1 MEEKNNHANKMMS
14 LYLERELNKFKAEI
28 VIKNNS
34 LIKTFD
40 ETLELLKLIEK
51 DDQTQYIYL
60 NRNVIQK
67 ILYDEDIILRI
78 NNENINYNGIK
89 SLFYIA
95 LAIYKDRDILNYSY
109 NKIFINDLYE
119 KVKKEE
125 NDKKKL
131 ILYIILDILIENYKQ
146 LNNSTE
152 SDDTDIKEKISN
164 EIKNYINQNLSLF
177 DEFELNIKSI
187 NKNTIDIEELYIKII
202 ISLYRDKKIDNMEYD
217 SSGLLEILDMRNI
230 EPTNKMYESFKK
242 EFDENSSKEYLN
254 IYKIKSKE
262 DLDNEKIINFYYIQF
277 KYIFKIPI
285 YSIFFRFSKFCKANN
300 IFRLFYIRKFIKE

>member
-14 LYLERELNKFKAEI
+14 LERELNKFKAEI

-51 DDQTQYIYL
+51 DDQSQYIYL

-131 ILYIILDILIENYKQ
+131 IL
-146 LNNSTE
+146 
-152 SDDTDIKEKISN
+152 
-164 EIKNYINQNLSLF
+164 
-177 DEFELNIKSI
+177 
-187 NKNTIDIEELYIKII
+187 
-202 ISLYRDKKIDNMEYD
+202 
-217 SSGLLEILDMRNI
+217 
-230 EPTNKMYESFKK
+230 
-242 EFDENSSKEYLN
+242 
-254 IYKIKSKE
+254 
-262 DLDNEKIINFYYIQF
+262 
-277 KYIFKIPI
+277 
-285 YSIFFRFSKFCKANN
+285 
-300 IFRLFYIRKFIKE
+300 

>member
-1 MEEKNNHANKMMS
+1 MEDKNNHANKMMS

-109 NKIFINDLYE
+109 
-119 KVKKEE
+119 
-125 NDKKKL
+125 
-131 ILYIILDILIENYKQ
+131 
-146 LNNSTE
+146 
-152 SDDTDIKEKISN
+152 SN
-164 EIKNYINQNLSLF
+164 
-177 DEFELNIKSI
+177 
-187 NKNTIDIEELYIKII
+187 
-202 ISLYRDKKIDNMEYD
+202 
-217 SSGLLEILDMRNI
+217 
-230 EPTNKMYESFKK
+230 
-242 EFDENSSKEYLN
+242 
-254 IYKIKSKE
+254 
-262 DLDNEKIINFYYIQF
+262 
-277 KYIFKIPI
+277 
-285 YSIFFRFSKFCKANN
+285 
-300 IFRLFYIRKFIKE
+300 

>member
-1 MEEKNNHANKMMS
+1 MEEKNNQANKMMS
-14 LYLERELNKFKAEI
+14 LERELNKFKAEI

-187 NKNTIDIEELYIKII
+187 NKDTIDIEELYIKII

-242 EFDENSSKEYLN
+242 R
-254 IYKIKSKE
+254 I
-262 DLDNEKIINFYYIQF
+262 
-277 KYIFKIPI
+277 
-285 YSIFFRFSKFCKANN
+285 
-300 IFRLFYIRKFIKE
+300 